1 MDGLDWNGASSSRS
15 KGVTLLALLK
25 GSQLLILYTKEVRVV
40 DLVCV
45 VVLWGIGVW
54 AFVS

>member
-15 KGVTLLALLK
+15 KGVKLLALLK